1 VPSQRA
7 LIMLILAS
15 VAILS
20 RRRPAPARILAFTAA
35 AIFVV
40 DPVASMT
47 PGFRLSFAAVALLL
61 AFPCTYARPCPGP
74 VYLRKP
80 VSVVQ
85 QLVRMQLV
93 LLFGLTPLTILLFQR
108 LALLAPVA
116 NLMTVPIFSLFT
128 VPLTLAGMVA
138 DPVSDAAG
146 TALIKLAAASV
157 LLIERIIAWVAAFPY
172 ADTTVAGVNGFD
184 SRIMCVIFLPAIWIL
199 LPRAWPGRWIAVLA
213 VLVLLLHRPATPPHG
228 CVDTHVLDVGQ
239 GQAIVVQSRRH
250 TLVFDTGRSYRD
262 GGSAAE
268 QLVLPFLRYR
278 GIASIDR
285 LIASHADDDHAGG
298 VPAMVREIK
307 IGQILAGESLK
318 DPGQPVRGCRAGQA
332 WDADGVRFE
341 MLHPLPEA
349 GLTGNNA
356 SCVLAVAAGRHRM
369 LLTGD
374 IELAAEESL
383 LARESLST
391 ASVVLIPHHGSLT
404 SSSPPF
410 VNRVRPD
417 LAIASVG
424 YANRWGFPKEAVTR
438 RWEGIGARVLDT
450 AGSGAISFRLCA
462 GDGVSRLRLERLR
475 GQHIWHDTPEH

>member
-1 VPSQRA
+1 
-7 LIMLILAS
+7 
-15 VAILS
+15 
-20 RRRPAPARILAFTAA
+20 
-35 AIFVV
+35 
-40 DPVASMT
+40 
-47 PGFRLSFAAVALLL
+47 
-61 AFPCTYARPCPGP
+61 
-74 VYLRKP
+74 
-80 VSVVQ
+80 
-85 QLVRMQLV
+85 
-93 LLFGLTPLTILLFQR
+93 
-108 LALLAPVA
+108 
-116 NLMTVPIFSLFT
+116 
-128 VPLTLAGMVA
+128 
-138 DPVSDAAG
+138 
-146 TALIKLAAASV
+146 
-157 LLIERIIAWVAAFPY
+157 
-172 ADTTVAGVNGFD
+172 
-184 SRIMCVIFLPAIWIL
+184 MCVIFLPAIWIL